1 MTKEQAKA
9 FEKKLLEKRRTLTA
23 VAGAPVVPGDPNPE
37 YGRDE
42 GDRAVAS
49 QAKEMEWLQTS
60 HGRGLLQMVE
70 GALSRVREGTF
81 GECAH
86 CGQEIG
92 AARLN
97 AIPWTRYCI
106 TCQELLEQHG
116 A

>member
-1 MTKEQAKA
+1 
-9 FEKKLLEKRRTLTA
+9 L
-23 VAGAPVVPGDPNPE
+23 VD
-37 YGRDE
+37 
-42 GDRAVAS
+42 
-49 QAKEMEWLQTS
+49 
-60 HGRGLLQMVE
+60 